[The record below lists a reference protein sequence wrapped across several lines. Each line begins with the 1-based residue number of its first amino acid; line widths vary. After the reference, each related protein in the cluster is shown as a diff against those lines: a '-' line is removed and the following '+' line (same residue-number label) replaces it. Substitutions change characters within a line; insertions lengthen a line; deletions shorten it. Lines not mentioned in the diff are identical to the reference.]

1 MKIFAVRDVKAGCYL
16 RPLAESHAP
25 GALRAF
31 EVAVNSPDSTFSR
44 HPDDFALHE
53 LADFCSQTGKLTVH
67 NDPINLG
74 YASALVKRAP
84 VQMELPQ

>member
-1 MKIFAVRDVKAGCYL
+1 MKIFCVRDVKAGSYL

-31 EVAVNSPDSTFSR
+31 EVAVNEKGSMFNR

-53 LADFCSQTGKLTVH
+53 LADFDIITGKISVH
-67 NDPINLG
+67 TDPINLG
-74 YASALVKRAP
+74 YASSVIRREP
-84 VQMELPQ
+84 VQMELAQ